1 MAPPDIP
8 SLQQILFFT
17 FFDNCV
23 LIAGFTTLTYDYIC
37 TIKKEVT
44 YAWSCPW
51 SLGLVFF
58 YLNRY
63 LAFIDQSILLYIKF
77 GVDCPKTCV
86 RLYGIALATMSLG
99 LLSCQAIIGLRT
111 CGMWGGQRWIM
122 VVLGI
127 VLSISVIFAIC
138 ITVLEIKSVT
148 VEATP
153 LGYFMV
159 ESTTLS
165 LLVFIFILLVE
176 SVIGAL
182 TIVRACYYC
191 KSSVL
196 SFRFRYIQ
204 IAFHFQSNNLDLN
217 GHDNFL
223 AVVGTFGTIK
233 SDGVSLTLL
242 RQGFFIAFASFVST
256 SPNMKSTRFGYESF
270 SLSALSLV
278 NVLLL
283 CIPSAGPFRMGI
295 FWYENL
301 QPVRPSR
308 GSLARDSPTR
318 VFHSIFGNRVML
330 LILQQRYRELQR
342 SQNLHRSTTSPGFLT
357 TVGFD
362 WEWDTVPR
370 DSIELGQ
377 RPEERE
383 EEEDFAELSSD

>member
-1 MAPPDIP
+1 MPCTHHRQPPPLFRWYSPSFDNHEPRAYLTFLDDLMAPPDIP
-8 SLQQILFFT
+8 SLQQILFFP

-182 TIVRACYYC
+182 TIVRACYYF
-191 KSSVL
+191 KQSRSQWARQLFSSGIFYCL
-196 SFRFRYIQ
+196 CI
-204 IAFHFQSNNLDLN
+204 
-217 GHDNFL
+217 
-223 AVVGTFGTIK
+223 
-233 SDGVSLTLL
+233 VS
-242 RQGFFIAFASFVST
+242 
-256 SPNMKSTRFGYESF
+256 
-270 SLSALSLV
+270 LSLV

-295 FWYENL
+295 FC
-301 QPVRPSR
+301 
-308 GSLARDSPTR
+308 PTR

-377 RPEERE
+377 RPEERSE
-383 EEEDFAELSSD
+383 EPRVGKEC